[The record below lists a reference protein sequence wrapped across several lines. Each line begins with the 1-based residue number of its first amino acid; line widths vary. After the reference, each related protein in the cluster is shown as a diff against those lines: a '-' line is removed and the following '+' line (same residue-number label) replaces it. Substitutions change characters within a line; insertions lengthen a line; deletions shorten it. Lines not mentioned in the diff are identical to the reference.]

1 MQRKVCCPP
10 SCYIWPRLRSAQVI
24 ITWLVLW
31 LWEAR
36 RVLVIRLHYWFVALL
51 LIFYLWSNS
60 TYSLVAASV
69 FRSHRVWKGCI
80 SCLMPLQF
88 EMNSWKCLNHNLLF
102 SMVFN
107 CNSLMFYLLF
117 NQYHCFQHFSHF
129 ESTCY
134 IWFCLFFVL
143 YFSIVLLFYSYS
155 FLIKKKCTLTVL
167 WIHSDGSDHQN
178 IYINPWWEYYLCLV
192 LLVFL
197 HSADTDVQCIFFYV
211 QGQKHRNGHAHTSS
225 PKHCL

>member
-51 LIFYLWSNS
+51 LIFCLWSNS

-102 SMVFN
+102 RWFLIANCYFTHTVSWLKKSVFSQYYGYILMVQTIKTFTIIPDGN
-107 CNSLMFYLLF
+107 ITSV
-117 NQYHCFQHFSHF
+117 
-129 ESTCY
+129 
-134 IWFCLFFVL
+134 LFF
-143 YFSIVLLFYSYS
+143 LFFY
-155 FLIKKKCTLTVL
+155 TVL
-167 WIHSDGSDHQN
+167 IQM
-178 IYINPWWEYYLCLV
+178 Y
-192 LLVFL
+192 
-197 HSADTDVQCIFFYV
+197 SAFSFMYKD
-211 QGQKHRNGHAHTSS
+211 RNTEMDMHTHVHTPPSLILPSS